1 VKAIHLTDA
10 PEIGP
15 VLPGNSHPGG
25 LSTGIRAHLR
35 PRRENQRVSMYPTI
49 HLTLLRAVTIAI
61 VALLLPSGY
70 PPYVAMAKSDS
81 PSDVLQFRG
90 NSDFSPYEFINDKN
104 EPDGYNVEL
113 TRAIARQSGV
123 KVNIELGQWSD
134 VIRELETGR
143 IDVLTGML
151 YSDERDKVFDFS
163 IPHVVISYAV
173 FVRKDSTFQN
183 PMDLMGKEVIV
194 VKNVYAHDWLTQND
208 FTPHVVTVA
217 RPEEALQLLSK
228 GRHDC
233 AVLARL
239 HGLDLLRSLDIDNLK
254 TIGPPVLTQKMG
266 FAVKAGNADLLAKIN
281 EGLYLVQASG
291 EYDRIFRK
299 WFSVYDQKRF
309 QDRLVQIGKLVG
321 LPLIVLLLLAGL
333 WIRSLKH
340 LVASRT
346 QALSENQIL
355 LNRIVQ
361 GTPLPTLVL
370 DRNGKLLLWNR
381 ACEELTGI
389 SVVAAADWLQNHPQN
404 EETTDPFLLKLIM
417 EKIPAD
423 SEGHRMPVRPKLLK
437 TLPGATELEVCIPQ
451 LGDAGCWLYGTI
463 VRFRDEQGHPIGII
477 ETWQDLTD
485 RKGLEKQLAHAQRLE
500 AMGRLAGAIAHDFTN
515 FLQAILVFTDTAKF
529 EITADSPIRYHLDG
543 IQKTVFRA
551 KELINQIKVF
561 SRQNLLAPKPIQL
574 KAVVEKAVASV
585 KSIASGTIDLRL
597 SIDSDA
603 RIMADE
609 VPIIQVVSNLCMNA
623 VNAMADTGGTLT
635 IELST
640 LELTQETARRHP
652 ELRPGAYAKL
662 TVADTGEGIPVEH
675 LERIFEPFFTTR
687 KREGGSGMGLAI
699 IHGIVKGYDGV
710 ISVKSKVGR
719 GTVFEILWPVIQ
731 PEEGI
736 TGTSREVS

>member
-1 VKAIHLTDA
+1 
-10 PEIGP
+10 
-15 VLPGNSHPGG
+15 
-25 LSTGIRAHLR
+25 
-35 PRRENQRVSMYPTI
+35 MYPHI
-49 HLTLLRAVTIAI
+49 YLTLRHAVAIAI
-61 VALLLPSGY
+61 VAVFIPLDGFSG
-70 PPYVAMAKSDS
+70 VAEDTSGRRTN
-81 PSDVLQFRG
+81 VLQFRG

-113 TRAIARQSGV
+113 TRAIARQAGLEV
-123 KVNIELGQWSD
+123 DIELGQWSD
-134 VIRELETGR
+134 VMRELETGK
-143 IDVLTGML
+143 IDALTGML
-151 YSDERDKVFDFS
+151 FSDERDAVFDFS

-194 VKNVYAHDWLTQND
+194 VKNVYAHDWLTRND
-208 FTPHVVTVA
+208 FTSHVVTVA
-217 RPEEALQLLSK
+217 RPEEALQLLSQ

-239 HGLDLLRSLDIDNLK
+239 HGIDLLRSLDIDNLK
-254 TIGPPVLTQKMG
+254 TVGPPVLTQKMG

-281 EGLYLVQASG
+281 EGLYRVQASG

-321 LPLIVLLLLAGL
+321 LPLIVLLVLVGL

-346 QALSENQIL
+346 QALKESQIL

-370 DRNGKLLLWNR
+370 DRNGKVLLWNR

-389 SVVAAADWLQNHPQN
+389 SAAAAADRFQHHPQK
-404 EETTDPFLLKLIM
+404 EETTDPYMLKLLR
-417 EKIPAD
+417 EKIPDD
-423 SEGHRMPVRPKLLK
+423 SEGHRMSARPKFLK
-437 TLPGATELEVCIPQ
+437 KFPDAIELEVCIPQ
-451 LGDAGCWLYGTI
+451 LGDAGCWFYGTI
-463 VRFRDEQGHPIGII
+463 VRFCDEQGHPIGII
-477 ETWQDLTD
+477 ETWQDLTE
-485 RKGLEKQLAHAQRLE
+485 RKNLEKQLARAQRLE

-529 EITADSPIRYHLDG
+529 EISANSPIRYHLEG

-585 KSIASGTIDLRL
+585 KTIVSDKIDLRL
-597 SIDSDA
+597 SIDTDA

-623 VNAMADTGGTLT
+623 VDAMADTGGRLT
-635 IELST
+635 VGLST
-640 LELTQETARRHP
+640 LELTQETAGRHP

-662 TVADTGEGIPVEH
+662 TVADTGKGIPAEH
-675 LERIFEPFFTTR
+675 LERLFEPFFTTR

-699 IHGIVKGYDGV
+699 VHGIVKGYDGV
-710 ISVKSKVGR
+710 ISVESRVGM
-719 GTVFEILWPVIQ
+719 GTLFEILWPVIQ
-731 PEEGI
+731 PEDDVSGI
-736 TGTSREVS
+736 NREVSQPARAV

>member
-1 VKAIHLTDA
+1 
-10 PEIGP
+10 
-15 VLPGNSHPGG
+15 
-25 LSTGIRAHLR
+25 
-35 PRRENQRVSMYPTI
+35 MYPNI

-61 VALLLPSGY
+61 VALLLSSGY
-70 PPYVAMAKSDS
+70 SPGVAMANSGG
-81 PSDVLQFRG
+81 PSEVIQFRG
-90 NSDFSPYEFINDKN
+90 NRDFSPYEFINNKN

-113 TRAIARQSGV
+113 TRAIARQSDL

-134 VIRELETGR
+134 VMRELETGK
-143 IDVLTGML
+143 IDALTGML

-194 VKNVYAHDWLTQND
+194 VENVYAHDWLTRND

-217 RPEEALQLLSK
+217 RPEEALQLLSQ

-281 EGLYLVQASG
+281 EGLYRVQASG

-299 WFSVYDQKRF
+299 WFSVYEQKRF

-321 LPLIVLLLLAGL
+321 LPLIVLLVLAGL

-346 QALSENQIL
+346 QALKENQIL

-389 SVVAAADWLQNHPQN
+389 SAAAAADRFQNHPQK
-404 EETTDPFLLKLIM
+404 EETANPFLLKLIT

-423 SEGHRMPVRPKLLK
+423 SEGHRMSARPKFLK
-437 TLPGATELEVCIPQ
+437 NFPDATELEVCIPQ
-451 LGDAGCWLYGTI
+451 IGDTGCWLYGTI
-463 VRFRDEQGHPIGII
+463 VRFCDEQGHPIGII

-485 RKGLEKQLAHAQRLE
+485 RKNLEKQLAHAQRLE

-529 EITADSPIRYHLDG
+529 EISVDSPIRYHLDG

-561 SRQNLLAPKPIQL
+561 SRQNLLAPKPVQL
-574 KAVVEKAVASV
+574 KAVVEKAAASV
-585 KSIASGTIDLRL
+585 KTVVSGAIDLRL

-623 VNAMADTGGTLT
+623 VDAMADTGGTLT
-635 IELST
+635 VGLST

-662 TVADTGEGIPVEH
+662 TVADTGKGIPAEH

-699 IHGIVKGYDGV
+699 VHGIVKGYDGV
-710 ISVKSKVGR
+710 ISVESKVGM

-731 PEEGI
+731 PEDDI
-736 TGTSREVS
+736 TGTNREVSQPAKAV

>member
-1 VKAIHLTDA
+1 
-10 PEIGP
+10 
-15 VLPGNSHPGG
+15 
-25 LSTGIRAHLR
+25 
-35 PRRENQRVSMYPTI
+35 MYPNI
-49 HLTLLRAVTIAI
+49 HLTLLRAVAIAI
-61 VALLLPSGY
+61 VTLLFPSGY
-70 PPYVAMAKSDS
+70 SPGVAMAKSGS

-113 TRAIARQSGV
+113 TRAIVRQSGL
-123 KVNIELGQWSD
+123 KVNIELGRWSD
-134 VIRELETGR
+134 VMRELEIGQ
-143 IDVLTGML
+143 IDALTGML

-194 VKNVYAHDWLTQND
+194 VNNVYAHDWLTQND

-217 RPEEALQLLSK
+217 RPEEALQLLSQ

-239 HGLDLLRSLDIDNLK
+239 HGLDLLRSLDVDNLK
-254 TIGPPVLTQKMG
+254 TIGPPVLTRKMG

-281 EGLYLVQASG
+281 EGLYRVQASG

-299 WFSVYDQKRF
+299 WFSVYERKRF

-321 LPLIVLLLLAGL
+321 LPLIVLLVLAGL
-333 WIRSLKH
+333 WIRSLKL
-340 LVASRT
+340 LVAGRT
-346 QALSENQIL
+346 QALKENQLL

-389 SVVAAADWLQNHPQN
+389 SAAAAADRFQNHPHN
-404 EETTDPFLLKLIM
+404 EETTDPFLLKLIT
-417 EKIPAD
+417 EKVPAD
-423 SEGHRMPVRPKLLK
+423 SEGHRMPARPKFLK
-437 TLPGATELEVCIPQ
+437 TFPGATELEVCVPQ
-451 LGDAGCWLYGTI
+451 LGDAGYWLYGTI
-463 VRFRDEQGHPIGII
+463 VRFCDEQGHPVGII

-485 RKGLEKQLAHAQRLE
+485 RKNLEKQLAHAQRLE

-515 FLQAILVFTDTAKF
+515 FLQAILVFTDTARF
-529 EITADSPIRYHLDG
+529 EISADSPIRYHLDG

-561 SRQNLLAPKPIQL
+561 SRQNLLAPKPMQL
-574 KAVVEKAVASV
+574 KAVVEKALDSV
-585 KSIASGTIDLRL
+585 KAMVPDTIDLRL
-597 SIDSDA
+597 SIDADA

-623 VNAMADTGGTLT
+623 VDAMAEIGGTLT
-635 IELST
+635 VGLSS

-652 ELRPGAYAKL
+652 ELRSGTYAKL
-662 TVADTGEGIPVEH
+662 TVADTGKGIPAEH

-699 IHGIVKGYDGV
+699 VHGIVKGYDGV
-710 ISVKSKVGR
+710 ISVESKVGK
-719 GTVFEILWPVIQ
+719 GTVFEILWPLIQ
-731 PEEGI
+731 PEHDM
-736 TGTSREVS
+736 TSADREESQPAKAL

>member
-1 VKAIHLTDA
+1 MYPIIHLT
-10 PEIGP
+10 I
-15 VLPGNSHPGG
+15 
-25 LSTGIRAHLR
+25 
-35 PRRENQRVSMYPTI
+35 
-49 HLTLLRAVTIAI
+49 LRAVTIAI
-61 VALLLPSGY
+61 VVLLLALGY
-70 PPYVAMAKSDS
+70 SLGAAAVKPDG

-113 TRAIARQSGV
+113 TQAIARQSGL
-123 KVNIELGQWSD
+123 KVHIELGLWSD
-134 VIRELETGR
+134 VRQELETGK
-143 IDVLTGML
+143 IDALTGVL
-151 YSDERDKVFDFS
+151 YSKERDEVFDFS
-163 IPHVVISYAV
+163 IPHVVVSYAV

-183 PMDLMGKEVIV
+183 PMDLIGKEVIV
-194 VKNVYAHDWLTQND
+194 VKDVYAHDWLTQND

-217 RPEEALQLLSK
+217 RPEEALQLLSQ

-239 HGLDLLRSLDIDNLK
+239 HGLDLLRSLNIDNLM

-266 FAVKAGNADLLAKIN
+266 IAVKAGNADLLAMIN

-291 EYDRIFRK
+291 EYDQIYRK
-299 WFSVYDQKRF
+299 WFSVYEQKQFQNRF
-309 QDRLVQIGKLVG
+309 LQIGKLVG
-321 LPLIVLLLLAGL
+321 LSLIALLVLTGL

-340 LVASRT
+340 LVARRT
-346 QALSENQIL
+346 QALRENQIL

-370 DRNGKLLLWNR
+370 DRNGKLLLWNK

-389 SVVAAADWLQNHPQN
+389 SAGTAAKRSQNVPPG
-404 EETTDPFLLKLIM
+404 EETTDPFLLKLMM

-423 SEGHRMPVRPKLLK
+423 SEGHRIPARPQYLK
-437 TLPGATELEVCIPQ
+437 TAAGATDFEVCIPQ
-451 LGDAGCWLYGTI
+451 LGDAGCWLNGTI
-463 VRFRDEQGHPIGII
+463 VRFYDEQGHPIGII

-485 RKGLEKQLAHAQRLE
+485 RKNLEKRLVHAQRLE

-515 FLQAILVFTDTAKF
+515 FLQAILVFTETAKF
-529 EITADSPIRYHLDG
+529 EISANSTIRHHLDG
-543 IQKTVFRA
+543 IQETVFRA

-561 SRQNLLAPKPIQL
+561 SRQNLLAPKPIRL

-585 KSIASGTIDLRL
+585 KTIVSGTIDLRL

-609 VPIIQVVSNLCMNA
+609 VPISQVVSNLCMNA
-623 VNAMADTGGTLT
+623 VNAMVDTGGTLT
-635 IELST
+635 VGLST
-640 LELTQETARRHP
+640 LELTQGTARPHP
-652 ELRPGAYAKL
+652 ELRPGVYAKL
-662 TVADTGEGIPVEH
+662 TVADTGKGIPADH

-687 KREGGSGMGLAI
+687 KREGGTGMGLAI

-710 ISVKSKVGR
+710 ISVKSKVGQ

-731 PEEGI
+731 PEDDI
-736 TGTSREVS
+736 TGLNQEVSQPAKAG

>member
-1 VKAIHLTDA
+1 
-10 PEIGP
+10 
-15 VLPGNSHPGG
+15 
-25 LSTGIRAHLR
+25 
-35 PRRENQRVSMYPTI
+35 MYPNI
-49 HLTLLRAVTIAI
+49 HLTLLRAVAIAI
-61 VALLLPSGY
+61 VTLLFPSGY
-70 PPYVAMAKSDS
+70 SPGVAMAKSGS

-113 TRAIARQSGV
+113 TRAIARQSGL
-123 KVNIELGQWSD
+123 KVNIELGHWSD
-134 VIRELETGR
+134 VMRELEIGQ
-143 IDVLTGML
+143 IDALTGML

-194 VKNVYAHDWLTQND
+194 VNNVYAHDWLTQND

-217 RPEEALQLLSK
+217 RPEEALRLLSQ

-299 WFSVYDQKRF
+299 WFSVYERKRF

-321 LPLIVLLLLAGL
+321 LPLIVLLVLAGL
-333 WIRSLKH
+333 WIRSLKL
-340 LVASRT
+340 LVAGRT
-346 QALSENQIL
+346 QALKENQLL

-389 SVVAAADWLQNHPQN
+389 SAAAAADRFQNHPHN
-404 EETTDPFLLKLIM
+404 EETTDPFLLKLIT
-417 EKIPAD
+417 EKVPAD
-423 SEGHRMPVRPKLLK
+423 SDGHRMSARPKFLK
-437 TLPGATELEVCIPQ
+437 TFPGATELEVCVPQ
-451 LGDAGCWLYGTI
+451 LGDAGYWLYGTI
-463 VRFRDEQGHPIGII
+463 VRFCDEQGHPVGII

-485 RKGLEKQLAHAQRLE
+485 RKNLEKQLAHAQRLE

-515 FLQAILVFTDTAKF
+515 FLQAILVFTDTARF
-529 EITADSPIRYHLDG
+529 EISADSPIRYHLDG

-561 SRQNLLAPKPIQL
+561 SRQNLLAPKPMQL
-574 KAVVEKAVASV
+574 KAVVEKALDSV
-585 KSIASGTIDLRL
+585 KAMVPDTIDLRL
-597 SIDSDA
+597 SIDADA

-623 VNAMADTGGTLT
+623 VDAMAETGGTLT
-635 IELST
+635 VGLSS

-652 ELRPGAYAKL
+652 ELRPGTYAKL
-662 TVADTGEGIPVEH
+662 TVADTGKGIPAEH

-699 IHGIVKGYDGV
+699 VHGIVIGYDGV
-710 ISVKSKVGR
+710 ISVESKVGM

-731 PEEGI
+731 PEDDI
-736 TGTSREVS
+736 TGTNQKVSQAAKAL

>member
-1 VKAIHLTDA
+1 MYPNIHLT
-10 PEIGP
+10 
-15 VLPGNSHPGG
+15 
-25 LSTGIRAHLR
+25 T
-35 PRRENQRVSMYPTI
+35 
-49 HLTLLRAVTIAI
+49 LRAVTIAI
-61 VALLLPSGY
+61 AALLLPLGY
-70 PPYVAMAKSDS
+70 SPGAATAKSS
-81 PSDVLQFRG
+81 GPSEVLQFLG
-90 NSDFSPYEFINDKN
+90 NSDFSPYEFINDEN
-104 EPDGYNVEL
+104 EPDGYNVDL
-113 TRAIARQSGV
+113 TRAISRQLGL
-123 KVNIELGQWSD
+123 KVHIGLGQWSD
-134 VIRELETGR
+134 VMRELETGK
-143 IDVLTGML
+143 IDALTGVL
-151 YSDERDKVFDFS
+151 YSNERDKVFDFS
-163 IPHVVISYAV
+163 VPHVVISYAV

-208 FTPHVVTVA
+208 FTPHVITVA
-217 RPEEALQLLSK
+217 RPEEALQMLSQ

-239 HGLDLLRSLDIDNLK
+239 HGLDLLRSLNIDNLK

-291 EYDRIFRK
+291 EYDRIYRK
-299 WFSVYDQKRF
+299 WFSVYEQKRF
-309 QDRLVQIGKLVG
+309 QNGLVHIGKLVG
-321 LPLIVLLLLAGL
+321 LPLIALLVLAGL

-340 LVASRT
+340 LVARRT
-346 QALSENQIL
+346 QTLKENQIL

-361 GTPLPTLVL
+361 GTPLPTLVR

-381 ACEELTGI
+381 ACEALTGI
-389 SVVAAADWLQNHPQN
+389 SADAAAERFQKTPPGG
-404 EETTDPFLLKLIM
+404 ETADPFLLQLIT

-423 SEGHRMPVRPKLLK
+423 SEVKRISARPQFLK
-437 TLPGATELEVCIPQ
+437 TSPDATELEVCVPQ

-463 VRFRDEQGHPIGII
+463 VRFCDEQGHPIGII

-485 RKGLEKQLAHAQRLE
+485 RKNLEKQLVHAQRLE

-515 FLQAILVFTDTAKF
+515 FLQAILVFTETAKF
-529 EITADSPIRYHLDG
+529 DISADSPIRHHLDG
-543 IQKTVFRA
+543 IQKTVFQA
-551 KELINQIKVF
+551 KELIHQIKVF

-574 KAVVEKAVASV
+574 KAVVEKAVGSV
-585 KSIASGTIDLRL
+585 KTIVSVTIDLRL

-609 VPIIQVVSNLCMNA
+609 VPVSQVVSNLCMNA
-623 VNAMADTGGTLT
+623 MNAMVDTGGTLT
-635 IELST
+635 VGLST

-662 TVADTGEGIPVEH
+662 TVADTGKGIPAEH

-687 KREGGSGMGLAI
+687 EREGGTGMGLAI

-710 ISVKSKVGR
+710 ISVKSKVGK
-719 GTVFEILWPVIQ
+719 GTVFEILWPMIQ
-731 PEEGI
+731 PEKDI
-736 TGTSREVS
+736 TGTNQVTPQPAQAL

>member
-1 VKAIHLTDA
+1 MT
-10 PEIGP
+10 
-15 VLPGNSHPGG
+15 
-25 LSTGIRAHLR
+25 T
-35 PRRENQRVSMYPTI
+35 
-49 HLTLLRAVTIAI
+49 LRAVTIAI
-61 VALLLPSGY
+61 VALLLPLGYLPGAATAGSGG
-70 PPYVAMAKSDS
+70 S
-81 PSDVLQFRG
+81 SDVLQFRG

-113 TRAIARQSGV
+113 TQAIARQLGL
-123 KVNIELGQWSD
+123 KVHIELGQWSD
-134 VIRELETGR
+134 VRRELETDK
-143 IDVLTGML
+143 IDALIGVL
-151 YSDERDKVFDFS
+151 YSKERDEVFDFS
-163 IPHVVISYAV
+163 VPHVVISYAV

-194 VKNVYAHDWLTQND
+194 VKDVYAHDWLTQND

-217 RPEEALQLLSK
+217 RPEEALQLLSQ

-239 HGLDLLRSLDIDNLK
+239 HGLDLLRSLNIDNLK

-291 EYDRIFRK
+291 EYDRIYRK
-299 WFSVYDQKRF
+299 WFSVYEQKRF
-309 QDRLVQIGKLVG
+309 QNRLVQIGKLVG
-321 LPLIVLLLLAGL
+321 LPLIALLVLAGL

-340 LVASRT
+340 LVARRT
-346 QALSENQIL
+346 QTLKENQIL
-355 LNRIVQ
+355 LNRIAQ
-361 GTPLPTLVL
+361 GTPLPTLVR
-370 DRNGKLLLWNR
+370 DQNGKLLLWNR

-389 SVVAAADWLQNHPQN
+389 SAAAAAERSQNAPPG
-404 EETTDPFLLKLIM
+404 EATADPFMLQLLM
-417 EKIPAD
+417 EKIPAG
-423 SEGHRMPVRPKLLK
+423 SEGKRQPARPQFLK
-437 TLPGATELEVCIPQ
+437 SSPDATELEVCVPQ
-451 LGDAGCWLYGTI
+451 LGDTGCWLYGTI
-463 VRFRDEQGHPIGII
+463 VRFCDEQGHPIGII

-485 RKGLEKQLAHAQRLE
+485 RKNLEKQLAHAQRLE

-529 EITADSPIRYHLDG
+529 EISADSPIRYHLDG

-574 KAVVEKAVASV
+574 KAVVEKAAASV
-585 KSIASGTIDLRL
+585 KTVVSGAIDLRL

-623 VNAMADTGGTLT
+623 VDAMADTGGTLT
-635 IELST
+635 VGLSV
-640 LELTQETARRHP
+640 LELTRETARRHP

-662 TVADTGEGIPVEH
+662 TVADTGKGIPAEH

-699 IHGIVKGYDGV
+699 VHGIVKGYDGV
-710 ISVKSKVGR
+710 ISVESEVGM

-731 PEEGI
+731 PEDDI
-736 TGTSREVS
+736 TGINREVSQPAKAV

>member
-1 VKAIHLTDA
+1 
-10 PEIGP
+10 
-15 VLPGNSHPGG
+15 
-25 LSTGIRAHLR
+25 
-35 PRRENQRVSMYPTI
+35 MYPTI
-49 HLTLLRAVTIAI
+49 HLTILRAVTIAI
-61 VALLLPSGY
+61 VALLLPLGY
-70 PPYVAMAKSDS
+70 SPGAATARSDG

-113 TRAIARQSGV
+113 TQAIARQLGL
-123 KVNIELGQWSD
+123 KVHIELGQWSD
-134 VIRELETGR
+134 VRRELETDK
-143 IDVLTGML
+143 IDALIGVL
-151 YSDERDKVFDFS
+151 YSKERDEVFDFS
-163 IPHVVISYAV
+163 VPHVVISYAV

-194 VKNVYAHDWLTQND
+194 VKSVYAHEWLTQND

-217 RPEEALQLLSK
+217 RPEEALQLLSQ

-239 HGLDLLRSLDIDNLK
+239 HGLDLLRSLNIDNLK

-291 EYDRIFRK
+291 EYDRIYRK
-299 WFSVYDQKRF
+299 WFSVYEQKRF
-309 QDRLVQIGKLVG
+309 QNRLVQIGKLLG
-321 LPLIVLLLLAGL
+321 LPLIALLVLAGL

-340 LVASRT
+340 LVARRT
-346 QALSENQIL
+346 QTLKENQIL
-355 LNRIVQ
+355 LNRIAQ
-361 GTPLPTLVL
+361 GTPLPTLVR

-389 SVVAAADWLQNHPQN
+389 SAAAAAERSQTAPPG
-404 EETTDPFLLKLIM
+404 EATADPFLLHLLT

-423 SEGHRMPVRPKLLK
+423 SEGKRQPARPQFLK
-437 TLPGATELEVCIPQ
+437 SSPDATELEVCVPQ

-463 VRFRDEQGHPIGII
+463 VRFCDEQSHPIGII

-485 RKGLEKQLAHAQRLE
+485 RKNLEKQLVHAQRLE

-515 FLQAILVFTDTAKF
+515 FLQAILVFTETAKF
-529 EITADSPIRYHLDG
+529 EISADSPVRYHLDG

-551 KELINQIKVF
+551 KELIHQIKVF
-561 SRQNLLAPKPIQL
+561 SRQNLLVPKAVRL
-574 KAVVEKAVASV
+574 KAVVQKAVASV
-585 KSIASGTIDLRL
+585 KNIVPDTIDLRL

-609 VPIIQVVSNLCMNA
+609 VPIEQVVSNLCLNA
-623 VNAMADTGGTLT
+623 VNAMGDTGGTLT
-635 IELST
+635 VRLST
-640 LELTQETARRHP
+640 VELTRETARRDP
-652 ELRPGAYAKL
+652 ELRPGVYAKL
-662 TVADTGEGIPVEH
+662 TVADTGKGIPAEH

-687 KREGGSGMGLAI
+687 KREGGTGMGLAI
-699 IHGIVKGYDGV
+699 VHGIVKGYDGV
-710 ISVKSKVGR
+710 ISVESEVGK
-719 GTVFEILWPVIQ
+719 GTAFEILWPVIQ
-731 PEEGI
+731 PEDDI
-736 TGTSREVS
+736 TGSNQVMPQPAQAV

>member
-1 VKAIHLTDA
+1 MYSNVLLT
-10 PEIGP
+10 
-15 VLPGNSHPGG
+15 
-25 LSTGIRAHLR
+25 
-35 PRRENQRVSMYPTI
+35 M
-49 HLTLLRAVTIAI
+49 LRAVTIAI
-61 VALLLPSGY
+61 VAFLLPLGYSSGA
-70 PPYVAMAKSDS
+70 VAVNSGD

-104 EPDGYNVEL
+104 EPVGYNVEL
-113 TRAIARQSGV
+113 TRAIARQAGL

-134 VIRELETGR
+134 VMRELETGK
-143 IDVLTGML
+143 IDALTGML

-173 FVRKDSTFQN
+173 FVRKDSTFKN

-194 VKNVYAHDWLTQND
+194 VKDVYAHDWLTQNN

-217 RPEEALQLLSK
+217 RPEEALQLLSQ

-233 AVLARL
+233 VVLVRL
-239 HGLDLLRSLDIDNLK
+239 HGLDLLRSLNIDNLK

-266 FAVKAGNADLLAKIN
+266 IAVKAGNADLLAKIN

-291 EYDRIFRK
+291 EYDQIYRK
-299 WFSVYDQKRF
+299 WFSVYEQKRF
-309 QDRLVQIGKLVG
+309 QDRLLQIGKLVG
-321 LPLIVLLLLAGL
+321 LPLVVLLVLAGL

-340 LVASRT
+340 LVARRT
-346 QALSENQIL
+346 QALKENQIL

-389 SVVAAADWLQNHPQN
+389 SAGAAAEGSQNAPQN
-404 EETTDPFLLKLIM
+404 EESADPFLLKLIT

-423 SEGHRMPVRPKLLK
+423 SEGHRTPARPKLMN
-437 TLPGATELEVCIPQ
+437 TASGATDLEVCIPQ

-463 VRFRDEQGHPIGII
+463 VRFCDEQGHPIGII
-477 ETWQDLTD
+477 ETWQDFTD
-485 RKGLEKQLAHAQRLE
+485 RKILERQLAHAQRLE

-529 EITADSPIRYHLDG
+529 EISANSPIRHHLDG
-543 IQKTVFRA
+543 IQETIFRA
-551 KELINQIKVF
+551 KELIKQIKVF
-561 SRQNLLAPKPIQL
+561 SRQNLLAPKPIRL

-585 KSIASGTIDLRL
+585 KAMVPDTIDLRL

-609 VPIIQVVSNLCMNA
+609 VPVKQVVSNLCMNA
-623 VNAMADTGGTLT
+623 VNAMVDTGGTLT
-635 IELST
+635 VGLST
-640 LELTQETARRHP
+640 LGLTQETARRHS
-652 ELRPGAYAKL
+652 ELQSGDYAKL
-662 TVADTGEGIPVEH
+662 TVADTGRGIPAEH

-687 KREGGSGMGLAI
+687 KREGGTGMGLAI

-710 ISVKSKVGR
+710 ISLESKVGK

-731 PEEGI
+731 PEDDI
-736 TGTSREVS
+736 TGTSREVSQPVQVL